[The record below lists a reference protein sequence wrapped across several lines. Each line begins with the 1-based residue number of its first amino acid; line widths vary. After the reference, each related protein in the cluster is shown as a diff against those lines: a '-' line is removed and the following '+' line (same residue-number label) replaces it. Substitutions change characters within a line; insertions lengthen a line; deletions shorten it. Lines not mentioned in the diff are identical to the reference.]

1 MTDRPK
7 PWTETRDELRTIVFR
22 RGYRA
27 VAAEIPAAR
36 STVYRLV
43 NGEIREPSKALRR
56 CVEQVV
62 ERDKPE

>member
-7 PWTETRDELRTIVFR
+7 PWTETRDELRRIVFR
-22 RGYRA
+22 RGYQL
-27 VAAEIPAAR
+27 VAEDIPTHR
-36 STVYRLV
+36 STLYRMV

-56 CVEQVV
+56 CVERVV